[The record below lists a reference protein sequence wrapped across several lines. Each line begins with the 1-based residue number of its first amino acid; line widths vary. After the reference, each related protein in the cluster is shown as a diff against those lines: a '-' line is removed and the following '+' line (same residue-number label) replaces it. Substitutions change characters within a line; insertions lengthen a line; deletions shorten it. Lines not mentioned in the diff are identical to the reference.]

1 MTQTVA
7 LRVVIVTSIE
17 RKSRSRV
24 VNEEELRLLLV
35 FSMLNYGQ
43 LKPLPAPVTSPHQIS
58 PVYGS
63 GETIETISDAAVA
76 PGWLALI

>member
-35 FSMLNYGQ
+35 SPLEFRKGGLKANY
-43 LKPLPAPVTSPHQIS
+43 
-58 PVYGS
+58 
-63 GETIETISDAAVA
+63 
-76 PGWLALI
+76 